1 MRLAALFSGGKDSTY
16 AALLAKH
23 EGHEISYLVTVRSA
37 NPDSWMWHTAAIELT
52 ELQAKVAG
60 IPLIVVK
67 TKGDKENEF
76 AELLTALAKL
86 EIDGIVC
93 GAIASNYQRKRVEAI
108 CEELDIELFAPL
120 WGKEPKE
127 LLNAMLA
134 DGFEIIFTAVAAE
147 GFDKNWLGKRLDAKA
162 IDELERLN
170 KKYGVHISGEG
181 GEYESA
187 VLACPLF
194 KGKIK
199 IKAEP
204 LWQGNSGVLKI
215 IKAESFHGRAV

>member
-1 MRLAALFSGGKDSTY
+1 MRLAALFSGGKDSAY
-16 AALLAKH
+16 AALLAER
-23 EGHEISYLVTVRSA
+23 EGHEIAYLVTVKSD
-37 NPDSWMWHTAAIELT
+37 NTESWMWHTAAIELT
-52 ELQAKVAG
+52 ELQAKAAG

-76 AELLTALAKL
+76 AELLTTLAGL

-93 GAIASNYQRKRVEAI
+93 GAIASNYQKKRIETI
-108 CEELDIELFAPL
+108 CEEIDIELFAPL

-134 DGFEIIFTAVAAE
+134 DDFEIIFTAVAAE
-147 GFDKNWLGKRLDAKA
+147 GFDKSWLGRKMDKKT

-170 KKYGVHISGEG
+170 RKYGVHISGEG
-181 GEYESA
+181 GEYETA

-199 IKAEP
+199 TVTGSS
-204 LWQGNSGVLKI
+204 WSGDSGILKI
-215 IKAESFHGRAV
+215 IKAELFRG